1 MTAFLVSGL
10 INIETTLRIA
20 DFPLAYNPVNYPF
33 NGIQSTVSGVG
44 YNLAKALTR
53 LGNPVNFLSLIGR
66 QEFVAGLVRKAL
78 AEDGISDS
86 YVLGLA
92 AHTAQSVILYD
103 ANGRRQI
110 HVDLKDIQD
119 QLFPQ
124 EIFESAMQPAD
135 VLALCNINFSRAM
148 LQPGREAG
156 KLVATDVHAIASLED
171 PYEQDFLRTAHIVFM
186 SHENL
191 PVPPVE
197 WAKAVLGRCKND
209 IGGIGLGE
217 EGWLLAVRKDNYVGR
232 IPAVFTRPVANTI
245 GAGDALFSAFLHEYA
260 AHHDPYRAIRSAVVF
275 ASYKVGAVSAA
286 EGLLTAE
293 ALEGW
298 CRRVYDPRA

>member
-1 MTAFLVSGL
+1 
-10 INIETTLRIA
+10 
-20 DFPLAYNPVNYPF
+20 
-33 NGIQSTVSGVG
+33 
-44 YNLAKALTR
+44 
-53 LGNPVNFLSLIGR
+53 
-66 QEFVAGLVRKAL
+66 
-78 AEDGISDS
+78 
-86 YVLGLA
+86 
-92 AHTAQSVILYD
+92 
-103 ANGRRQI
+103 
-110 HVDLKDIQD
+110 
-119 QLFPQ
+119 
-124 EIFESAMQPAD
+124 
-135 VLALCNINFSRAM
+135 M

-191 PVPPVE
+191 PAPPVE
-197 WAKAVLGRCKND
+197 WAKAVLGRFKND
-209 IGGIGLGE
+209 IVVIGLGE
-217 EGWLLAVRKDNYVGR
+217 EGCLLAVRKDNYVGR

-260 AHHDPYRAIRSAVVF
+260 AHRDPYRAIRSAVVF